1 MRAVTAL
8 IIAGISFFSIPTALA
23 EIYRSLDAEGN
34 VTYTDVPPEGEQAAE
49 RITLPPEPSD
59 ETVRDTELRNMEIR
73 RAADSASR
81 KRLEEKRKQSAK
93 VDQARK
99 RLAEAE
105 AKLAETKVIRDEDR
119 QKLAGGKRR
128 IHPDYFAR
136 VNGAKLEVE
145 KARKALRKARGY

>member
-8 IIAGISFFSIPTALA
+8 IIAGISFLSIPVAVA

-49 RITLPPEPSD
+49 KVTLPPEPSP
-59 ETVRDTELRNMEIR
+59 EAIRETELRNMEIR
-73 RAADSASR
+73 RAADGASR

-93 VDQARK
+93 VEQARK
-99 RLAEAE
+99 MLAEAE
-105 AKLAETKVIRDEDR
+105 EKLAETKVIRDEDR
-119 QKLAGGKRR
+119 QNMAGGKRR
-128 IHPDYFAR
+128 VHPDYFAR
-136 VNGAKLEVE
+136 VNAAKLEVD